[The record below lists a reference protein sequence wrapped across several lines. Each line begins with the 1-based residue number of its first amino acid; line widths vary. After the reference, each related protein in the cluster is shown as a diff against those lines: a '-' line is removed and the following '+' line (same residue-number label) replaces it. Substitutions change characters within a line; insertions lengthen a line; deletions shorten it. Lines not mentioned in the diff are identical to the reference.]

1 MSQPQLEVFMKVICD
16 VLGAKARTIFSF
28 GLRTAQTSL
37 YFLGNALSHS
47 PQVSPVQTGSV
58 LLSQSWLL
66 SSSLPFLLPPSFF
79 LLALQSPEVQFL
91 QPSGCLCV
99 LLWTHSNTSASFLC

>member
-47 PQVSPVQTGSV
+47 P
-58 LLSQSWLL
+58 
-66 SSSLPFLLPPSFF
+66 
-79 LLALQSPEVQFL
+79 
-91 QPSGCLCV
+91 
-99 LLWTHSNTSASFLC
+99 